1 MSDTRHTLHEMS
13 MNSVRYSRAVNEF
26 GDLVALG
33 SSRRWDA
40 PSPCSEW
47 SARDVVGH
55 VIAVQHAIVATIDG
69 QRAPMNPMVDPGRH
83 AGQDPAATWTVA
95 VAAISAAL
103 DQPDVLDRIVQTWRG
118 HVTVDEMIGYNVGDT
133 TIHTWDL
140 ARALGVDDQLDA
152 DLVAASLAA
161 LEPVADAM
169 RGPGVFGQAMF
180 IDASADAQTRLLGLV
195 GRNRQWSGR
204 T

>member
-1 MSDTRHTLHEMS
+1 
-13 MNSVRYSRAVNEF
+13 MNSVLYSRAVTEF
-26 GDLVALG
+26 GRVVAQG
-33 SSRRWDA
+33 SGHHWDA

-55 VIAVQHAIVATIDG
+55 VIAVQHAIVATIAG

-83 AGQDPAATWTVA
+83 AGPDPAATWTVA
-95 VAAISAAL
+95 AAAVAAAL
-103 DQPDVLDRIVQTWRG
+103 DQPDVLDRLVQTWRG
-118 HVTVDEMIGYNVGDT
+118 QVTVDDMIGYNVGDT
-133 TIHTWDL
+133 TIHTWDV
-140 ARALGVDDQLDA
+140 ARALGVDDRLDA

-180 IDASADAQTRLLGLV
+180 IDAAADAQTRLLGLV
-195 GRNRQWSGR
+195 GRDRQWSGR

>member
-1 MSDTRHTLHEMS
+1 MS
-13 MNSVRYSRAVNEF
+13 MNSVLYSRAVSEF
-26 GDLVALG
+26 GRVVALG
-33 SSRRWDA
+33 SGHHWDA

-47 SARDVVGH
+47 SVRDVVGH
-55 VIAVQHAIVATIDG
+55 VIAVQHAIVATLGG

-83 AGQDPAATWTVA
+83 AGPDPEATWAAAAAA
-95 VAAISAAL
+95 VAAAL
-103 DQPDVLDRIVQTWRG
+103 DPPDVLGRLVQTWRG
-118 HVTVDEMIGYNVGDT
+118 QVTVDDMIGYNVGDT
-133 TIHTWDL
+133 TIHTWDV
-140 ARALGVDDQLDA
+140 ARALGVDDRLDA

-195 GRNRQWSGR
+195 GRDRQWSGR